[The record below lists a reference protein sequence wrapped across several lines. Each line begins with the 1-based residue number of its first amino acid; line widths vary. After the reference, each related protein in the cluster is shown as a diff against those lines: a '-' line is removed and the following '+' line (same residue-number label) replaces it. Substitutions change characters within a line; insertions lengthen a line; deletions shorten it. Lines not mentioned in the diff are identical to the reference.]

1 MRPEVPVVRAGFVS
15 PPANCRP
22 LQFTAPFE
30 EWCGTD
36 ENATRLNLE
45 HIRSLGMRGIVLNV
59 NLENYL
65 CSEAA
70 WEVFRRGVRIAAS
83 MGLGIWIYDEK
94 GYPSGAAGG
103 LVLKEFPEG
112 EARGLVRS
120 PDAGGTFTFE
130 TVKLYEGTHATENF
144 YEKRPYINILD
155 PEAVRTFLHVTHERY
170 ARVLDPI
177 GEYVEAFFTDEPSLI
192 TAYIPRGKTYPPTLP
207 WHSRLPGIFLARKGY
222 DLESHLESLFTD
234 TGEIDRR
241 IRCDFYEVIGDM
253 CAETYFGQIQQWCR
267 SNKVLSSGHLL
278 GEETLYWQTIFEGD
292 PFACYRTLDIPGID
306 MILSDPGRIM
316 RETFFLVP
324 KLASSACRLQGKQRL
339 MCEISDFLGGLDG
352 RHANLQQMNCT
363 AGILTGLGVTD
374 FVSMY
379 RPPFSRVPGVT
390 NPTWPGPA
398 PLSEKEYRVYADH
411 CARLRMLFS
420 EGVIETKIAV
430 LHPLVTFRAHFTPSD
445 RSMYEPHPNAL
456 LEFVDRSFTDLC
468 RDLLQRQMDFDI
480 IDERSLA
487 DSRIEDGTLAIGNQ
501 RYVAIMLP
509 PMDTVRL
516 RTMETIA
523 RFAEEGGWVYA
534 HALVPVYAAEGARHD
549 GRVRELSVKICGG
562 AGGSGA
568 SGASAG
574 TGGTVGAAGADGT
587 PGRLKVVDALNSRI
601 LANCEL
607 TPASK
612 EILCTRILKSD
623 GPTFFLVN
631 TAPEEY
637 RGVCTF
643 HATGTAMILD
653 PATGESSAPEAGRTG
668 PASTRIR
675 LSMRPYQTIF
685 VEFSSAENLE
695 SADR

>member
-1 MRPEVPVVRAGFVS
+1 
-15 PPANCRP
+15 

-36 ENATRLNLE
+36 EDATRLNLV
-45 HIRSLGMRGIVLNV
+45 HIRNLGMRGIVLNV
-59 NLENYL
+59 NLQDYL
-65 CSEAA
+65 CSEPA
-70 WEVFRRGVRIAAS
+70 WEVLRRGVRMAAS
-83 MGLGIWIYDEK
+83 MGLGVWIYDEK

-112 EARGLVRS
+112 EATGLVRS
-120 PDAGGTFTFE
+120 PDAGGKLRFE

-144 YEKRPYINILD
+144 YEKQPYINILD
-155 PEAVRTFLHVTHERY
+155 PEAVLTFLRVTHERY
-170 ARVLDPI
+170 ARALDPI

-192 TAYIPRGKTYPPTLP
+192 TAYIPRGKSYPPTLP

-222 DLESHLESLFTD
+222 DLEPHLESLFTD
-234 TGEIDRR
+234 TGEIDRQ
-241 IRCDFYEVIGDM
+241 IRCDFYEVIGEM

-267 SNKVLSSGHLL
+267 TNRVLSSGHLL

-292 PFACYRTLDIPGID
+292 PFACYGKLDIPGID

-324 KLASSACRLQGKQRL
+324 KLAGSACRLQEKKRL
-339 MCEISDFLGGLDG
+339 MCEISDFLGGRDG

-379 RPPFSRVPGVT
+379 QPPLPRVPGVV

-398 PLSEKEYRVYADH
+398 PLSEEEYRVYADH

-420 EGVIETKIAV
+420 EGVVETKIAV

-480 IDERSLA
+480 VDEGSLA
-487 DSRIEDGTLAIGNQ
+487 DGRIEDGTLAISNQ
-501 RYVAIMLP
+501 RYVAVLLP
-509 PMDTVRL
+509 PMDTARL
-516 RTMETIA
+516 QTMETIA
-523 RFAEEGGWVYA
+523 RFVEEGGWVYT
-534 HALVPVYAAEGARHD
+534 HALVPVYAAEGILHD
-549 GRVRELSVKICGG
+549 GRIRELSAKIC
-562 AGGSGA
+562 GGSGA
-568 SGASAG
+568 SGGAGDTGDTRASGASSASRA
-574 TGGTVGAAGADGT
+574 TRASGGSGVADGAEGT
-587 PGRLKVVDALNSRI
+587 PNRLQVIDALNSRI

-612 EILCTRILKSD
+612 EILCTQIFRSE
-623 GPTFFLVN
+623 GPAFFLVN
-631 TAPEEY
+631 TAPDEY
-637 RGVCTF
+637 RGFCTF
-643 HATGTAMILD
+643 HATGRALILD
-653 PATGESSAPEAGRTG
+653 PATGESSAPETELTG
-668 PASTRIR
+668 PASTQIQ
-675 LSMRPYQTIF
+675 LSMRPYQTMF
-685 VEFSSAENLE
+685 VEFPSTQKLKSAI
-695 SADR
+695 R